1 MRPEMK
7 SIISIYKTNSTLLIN
22 SFAKVTEAD
31 SLKRPN
37 KKTNSMIFIAL
48 HVLDARCFILT
59 QIGLK
64 TINPF
69 GKYVDWAKTIDEI
82 ITYPKLKK
90 VLSEWKR
97 IDRILVDELSRINFR
112 KLNSDQQ
119 FEFPG
124 GKKII
129 NMLAFLAEHEAYHV
143 GQISFI
149 RKFLGYPA
157 TSYE

>member
-7 SIISIYKTNSTLLIN
+7 SIISIYKTNSTLLTN
-22 SFAKVTEAD
+22 SFAKVTEVD

-37 KKTNSMIFIAL
+37 KRTNSMIFIAL

-64 TINPF
+64 TKNPF

-97 IDRILVDELSRINFR
+97 IDRILVEELNGINSR

-124 GKKII
+124 GKKKI

-149 RKFLGYPA
+149 RKYLGYPA